1 MNNKWILYQNSKI
14 IPEKNFKVDS
24 LESYLATLS
33 KETIFDADDK
43 NKSPQYIKHDL
54 NLFVK
59 INKTQATLNF
69 FNSVNNY
76 NYMSIQNSDDSQPV
90 YYFIIKKEW
99 TAENTLGLILK
110 MDTVNTFTPER
121 SSFVISDRT
130 LVDREHKDRLTGRTY
145 YDNIVPYTFT
155 NKKEY
160 RINPTPDDAFEISGV
175 KMTIRKYDANGF
187 LEWEIENVGTIQCV
201 RDTLFN
207 PFIWTAQDNDTYQT
221 VWEINSFDATGGMNA
236 DFSNGIYYTVEFETA
251 PAGGDID
258 DPSDIPFDKVRRVVF
273 KRVIDFNS
281 EGLTPV
287 KYHDDT
293 EDKEISA
300 DMRDWY
306 LVYKNENAINPTN
319 FEQVNPVNCLLC
331 ADLPITVKGLDGFAF
346 ATSGLNTSKNYY
358 LFPFDLETFTNLNI
372 SINHSGTIKTL
383 SMGRCIC
390 LYWDGSAWKSH
401 WLVVAEP
408 NYGESLY
415 RLFYY
420 SIGGIEVG
428 DLIYNAKWLYSG
440 ERENPADIY
449 NKGIVASAYA
459 EAVDLTG
466 GGTYSVKDISSIDRT
481 DSKLIKIIKLPYCP
495 SNYTAEQEGLGMF
508 EYEAGSNL
516 LKLRDLNT
524 KFNNTFEF
532 EFNPLNEF
540 EMTVDHFKVNQARN
554 IIYESKLYHSDYRH
568 YKFVYDSFGFTFQLE
583 KVDTT
588 NIDEGVN
595 LRIEFTMTT
604 TINSRFMFKFPQYV
618 LKYSESDYDNVLPI
632 ARNNEI
638 PLYNSAYITYL
649 RTGYNYDVK
658 SKNRE
663 QAVSVANTLLTGVG
677 AIASFIATPIA
688 GPKAIAGGVGLTIA
702 TMKNIIGTAN
712 TIATTEQNLEAKQT
726 QLRAQAISVSGS
738 DDVDLMSAYTN
749 NKAKFELYEISPK
762 MKKAMYDVFYYTGYI
777 SGVMKVPNTTSR
789 YWFNF
794 VSCDLQLESNVNI
807 PDNCLADLKDCY
819 KNGITV
825 LHAHGGEYDWNREKE
840 NWEVSLMN

>member
-1 MNNKWILYQNSKI
+1 MNNKWILYKNSKI

-24 LESYLATLS
+24 LETYLATLT
-33 KETIFDADDK
+33 KETIYDADDK

-59 INKTQATLNF
+59 INKTQSTLNF
-69 FNSVNNY
+69 FNNVNNF
-76 NYMSIQNSDDSQPV
+76 NYMSIQNSDDTQPV

-145 YDNIVPYTFT
+145 YDNIVPYTIT
-155 NKKEY
+155 TKKEY
-160 RINPTPDDAFEISGV
+160 RINPTPLNTWVASGFT
-175 KMTIRKYDANGF
+175 MTLRKYGANGF
-187 LEWEIENVGTIQCV
+187 LEWEKEDIFSIQCV
-201 RDTLFN
+201 NGVGLGNTYHWKAYN
-207 PFIWTAQDNDTYQT
+207 SDNEL
-221 VWEINSFDATGGMNA
+221 VWEIETLGTESMSQ
-236 DFSNGIYYTVEFETA
+236 DFSNGIYFTMECITA
-251 PAGGDID
+251 PSGGDID
-258 DPSDIPFDKVRRVVF
+258 TDEIPFDKVRRVVF
-273 KRVIDFNS
+273 KRIIDFNS

-293 EDKEISA
+293 EDREISA

-306 LVYKNENAINPTN
+306 LIYKNENDITPTN
-319 FEQVNPVNCLLC
+319 YEQVNPVNCLLC
-331 ADLPITVKGLDGFAF
+331 ADLPITVKGLDGFVF
-346 ATSGLNTSKNYY
+346 ATTGLNTSKNYY
-358 LFPFDLETFTNLNI
+358 LFPFDLESFTNLNI
-372 SINHSGTIKTL
+372 SISHSGTSKTL
-383 SMGRCIC
+383 EMGRCIC
-390 LYWDGSAWKSH
+390 LYWDGSAWKSY
-401 WLVVAEP
+401 WLVVDNP
-408 NYGESLY
+408 NYEGDTY
-415 RLFYY
+415 KLFYY

-440 ERENPADIY
+440 DRTNPTGIY
-449 NKGIVASAYA
+449 NKGVVSSDYTQ
-459 EAVDLTG
+459 AVDLTG

-495 SNYTAEQEGLGMF
+495 SNYTTEQEGLGMF
-508 EYEAGSNL
+508 EYESGSNL

-532 EFNPLNEF
+532 DFNPLNEF
-540 EMTVDHFKVNQARN
+540 EMSVDHFKVNQARN

-588 NIDEGVN
+588 NIDEGVK

-663 QAVSVANTLLTGVG
+663 QAVSIANTLLTGVG
-677 AIASFIATPIA
+677 AIASFIATPVA
-688 GPKAIAGGVGLTIA
+688 GAKAIAGGVGLTIA

-738 DDVDLMSAYTN
+738 DDVDLMSIYTN